1 VTTSQKLS
9 DVLQFIRGV
18 TFSPD
23 ELVTGDAP
31 GAIACLRTKNIQKE
45 LDDSDLI
52 YVPSSVVKREEQALQ
67 DCDLL
72 ISSANSWE
80 LVGKTVRVGKL
91 SYLATAGGF
100 ISILRPDRER
110 IDPDYL
116 FRFISWAR
124 TQHEIRHLGRQT
136 TNISNLDRERFLEL
150 PIPLPPLPT
159 QRHIAKVLEQAD
171 HLRRQTQLME
181 TELERLAQVLF
192 LDMFGSLFANPK
204 QWPVVDLGSLIEQGP
219 KNGLYKH
226 ADDYGSGTPIIR
238 IDNFYAGELTDS
250 TNFKRVSL
258 TEAEQEK
265 FGLEN
270 HSILINRVNSPE
282 YLGKVALVE
291 NLTELTVFESNMMNF
306 TVDQSRINPVFL
318 VTQLGSQFIREQ
330 IRKASKDAS
339 NQSSINQG
347 DVRAFRVVVPPIAE
361 QNRFACLVINIRHV
375 RNMGSKRSCI
385 LEEAFQSLMQRAFKG
400 ELTPKL
406 A

>member
-1 VTTSQKLS
+1 MSWPTKSLTDIATVNPRLPKDRVLPGSVVFLPMAAISERGEVLEQRLRPLDEVRKGFTYFERGDVLLAKITPCFENGKAAFLEHLQS
-9 DVLQFIRGV
+9 DVGFGSTEFHVIRPNTDV
-18 TFSPD
+18 
-23 ELVTGDAP
+23 
-31 GAIACLRTKNIQKE
+31 
-45 LDDSDLI
+45 LD
-52 YVPSSVVKREEQALQ
+52 
-67 DCDLL
+67 
-72 ISSANSWE
+72 
-80 LVGKTVRVGKL
+80 GKYLFYMLWNGKL
-91 SYLATAGGF
+91 RHNGELNMTGSAGQRRVPAG
-100 ISILRPDRER
+100 
-110 IDPDYL
+110 
-116 FRFISWAR
+116 
-124 TQHEIRHLGRQT
+124 
-136 TNISNLDRERFLEL
+136 FLERYRL
-150 PIPLPPLPT
+150 PLPGLPT
-159 QRHIAKVLEQAD
+159 QRHIAKVLEHAD
-171 HLRRQTQLME
+171 HLRRQTQQMGN
-181 TELERLAQVLF
+181 ELERLAQVLF
-192 LDMFGSLFANPK
+192 LEIFGSLFANPK

-226 ADDYGSGTPIIR
+226 ANDYGTGTPIIR

-250 TNFKRVSL
+250 INFKRVSL

-361 QNRFACLVINIRHV
+361 QNRFACLLINIRNV
-375 RNMGSKRSCI
+375 RNIGSKRSCM
-385 LEEAFQSLMQRAFKG
+385 LEEAFQALMQRAFNG